1 MKKVMLAMLA
11 IIIIATSQ
19 KVVAQSKL
27 SLTPG
32 AFYNGTTFDK
42 DVSGFGAILGLE
54 YMKSKEHYFSMELRT
69 KYAYYSFDDGTKW
82 REDKDGVLNPPTNK
96 DEARLEYSLFSPQ
109 VGLVPKFHLFLDESF
124 SLFLENE
131 FSAGFMSGSFKY
143 KGTEGKK
150 RFTEPTFSYN
160 IGIGIETK
168 LNKYA
173 FVGSVGYSTLNFKN
187 NIVKHQ
193 PAYHTEYIPNQ
204 NTGLWINIIIKVP
217 ILAKYF

>member
-1 MKKVMLAMLA
+1 MKKVLFAILAF
-11 IIIIATSQ
+11 IIMGISQ
-19 KVVAQSKL
+19 NAVAQSRF

-42 DVSGFGAILGLE
+42 DVSGFGVILGLE
-54 YMKSKEHYFSMELRT
+54 YMKSKEHFFSMELRT
-69 KYAYYSFDDGTKW
+69 KYGFYSFDDGTKW
-82 REDKDGVLNPPTNK
+82 REDKDGVLNPPVNR

-109 VGLVPKFHLFLDESF
+109 VGLVPKFHLLLDESF
-124 SLFLENE
+124 SLFLEND
-131 FSAGFMSGSFKY
+131 FSAGLMSGSFKY
-143 KGTEGKK
+143 KGTEEKK

-160 IGIGIETK
+160 IGVGIETK

-173 FVGSVGYSTLNFKN
+173 FVGSLGYSTLNFKS

-217 ILAKYF
+217 L

>member
-1 MKKVMLAMLA
+1 MKKSLFA
-11 IIIIATSQ
+11 IFAFIIMVTSQ
-19 KVVAQSKL
+19 NVIAQSRL

-32 AFYNGTTFDK
+32 LFYNGTTFDK

-54 YMKSKEHYFSMELRT
+54 YMKSKEHFFSMELRT

-82 REDKDGVLNPPTNK
+82 REDKDGVPKPPVNR

-109 VGLVPKFHLFLDESF
+109 VGLVPKFHVLLDESF

-131 FSAGFMSGSFKY
+131 FSAGLMSGSFKY
-143 KGTEGKK
+143 KGTEEKQ
-150 RFTEPTFSYN
+150 RFTEPTLSYN

-173 FVGSVGYSTLNFKN
+173 FVGSVGYSTLNFRS
-187 NIVKHQ
+187 NIVKHK
-193 PAYHTEYIPNQ
+193 PPYHTEYIPNQ

-217 ILAKYF
+217 IA

>member
-1 MKKVMLAMLA
+1 MLAMLA

-19 KVVAQSKL
+19 NVVAQSKL

-32 AFYNGTTFDK
+32 AFYNGTTFDE

-109 VGLVPKFHLFLDESF
+109 VGLVPKFHLLLDESF

-131 FSAGFMSGSFKY
+131 FSAGLMSGSFKY
-143 KGTEGKK
+143 KGTEKK
-150 RFTEPTFSYN
+150 QRFTEPTFSYN